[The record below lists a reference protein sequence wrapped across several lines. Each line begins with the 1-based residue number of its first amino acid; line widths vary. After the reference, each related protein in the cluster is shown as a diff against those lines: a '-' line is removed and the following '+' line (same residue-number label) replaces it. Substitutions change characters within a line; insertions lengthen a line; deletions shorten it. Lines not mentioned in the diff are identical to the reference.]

1 MVALINY
8 ELPESVLTD
17 LQTWL
22 SAGKTLDRVFNEQEE
37 QELNILCQNLIQE
50 YQSVIRRMDYPDA
63 EILTSKPGLCHGPLH
78 SGFLL
83 MGQDSATPIHDHGN
97 CFSLSLVLQ
106 GRVKFVFFKEII
118 ENDTTV
124 KIHKE
129 NSIELEQNQ
138 FSYLP
143 AKPGLLHKLT
153 AVSKHACMLD
163 ILYRTSDP
171 DTERY
176 WYLPVTRVADDS
188 VYCQKMAESE
198 FTTISRGKF
207 PEIQPLED

>member
-1 MVALINY
+1 MVAVINY
-8 ELPESVLTD
+8 ELPESALTD
-17 LQTWL
+17 LQKWL
-22 SAGKTLDRVFNEQEE
+22 CAEETLEHKFNEQQE
-37 QELNILCQNLIQE
+37 QELTIICRKLIQE
-50 YQSVIRRMDYPDA
+50 YQPVILKMDNPDA
-63 EILTSKPGLCHGPLH
+63 EILKSQPGFCHGPLH

-97 CFSLSLVLQ
+97 YFSLSLVLR
-106 GRVKFVFFKEII
+106 GKVRFDFFKELL
-118 ENDTTV
+118 ETDTTV
-124 KIHKE
+124 RINKE

-163 ILYRTSDP
+163 ILYRTSEP

-176 WYLPVTRVADDS
+176 WYLPLTPVADNP

-207 PEIQPLED
+207 PEIQRLED